1 MPADEEIIPANA
13 AEQRNAADEEIVPA
27 NAAEQSNAAEDDFVP
42 ENAAKQ
48 RKAIEN
54 TNANEEHAAA
64 VESEGEEEE
73 AGAEE
78 SGDEEEELQEEIP
91 EIRGNPNMEL
101 KVKWKYIRHM
111 LMDEYHKVQ
120 MTMEEDF
127 IEVIRCRLE
136 SSGEKAVEGLRASAF
151 GNYLKYKD
159 HIAKSQKCI
168 CYVVS
173 RQVLGVPDPDENA
186 LWFKI
191 NGEVI
196 RFSKVEF
203 ALVTG
208 LRFGTSQFN
217 PYEDHDIPET
227 SLYTRLFKNEKIT
240 SIHLWN
246 LFKSKD
252 FHIESAADC
261 IKLCKVT
268 IAAHVVL
275 GNDPCNWKIPD
286 WVWVLVEDE
295 QVWDR
300 FPWGSMSFQILHR
313 AVNNVKKKT
322 MATRSFHLHA
332 NTLAL
337 LGWIYEAL
345 PEVGMEIGGLRGDY
359 QGEWPRGLKF
369 EYEQSYSKVDISEV
383 HGVLEPTLME
393 ELSDYYVSVETKG
406 SSFALKYIPGYEK
419 SKGRARKMENRQV
432 SPPAEPSHR
441 RASVDEIPY
450 DASTRTGDAESRED
464 ADVLAA
470 AREASRD
477 EAEKV
482 AVEKRKR
489 EVAEISEEVTKK
501 VKAEIHSPEFIQML
515 ANAIVSLLPGIAS
528 TGAGEI
534 EQQAGEKERGLFLE
548 KSAGA
553 GDKQA
558 QIDGRMSRENE
569 ASTDNEAVTS
579 SHIQKGLL
587 LEQPLW
593 SQLPNT
599 QEIAAQFAWNY
610 DIHHNVFGGES
621 PYSTQETQ
629 SSIPT
634 TCEKTVHTAE
644 DEIQPRPVR
653 KKFPAA
659 VLKSPF
665 RVREYRGTDFDKYM
679 QNKDAEKRN
688 VGLPFA
694 VGKDYFEYI
703 KDVTKELEHMHME
716 PYVAILAKDPHIA
729 KVHGAQKR
737 FVAMGVQFQKAMEDV
752 WKAMHGEKPEGWVPD
767 HKTEEV
773 IPAEHMEHLEQF
785 AEGLLPE
792 WGGLKNGSK
801 LRSWSCCATLI
812 SKHWAVCTIH
822 FKTCMVILWDSNEHK
837 FNDHI
842 RMLRK
847 NALLPLRRI
856 LPQLLKH
863 IGYYNSNP
871 VPHKYTEWPLYFPLN
886 SANKLHQRDSVS
898 CGPLALKSM
907 ENRLADIPDKMM
919 YKKNLPAWRAHIA
932 ETIYNYSTHERTIAD

>member
-1 MPADEEIIPANA
+1 MAADEEFVPANA
-13 AEQRNAADEEIVPA
+13 AEQRNAADEEIIPA

-48 RKAIEN
+48 RKAAED
-54 TNANEEHAAA
+54 TNADEEHDAV

-78 SGDEEEELQEEIP
+78 SGEEEALQEEVP
-91 EIRGNPNMEL
+91 EKRVNPNMEL
-101 KVKWKYIRHM
+101 KVKWKYIRPL

-120 MTMEEDF
+120 MTMKEDF
-127 IEVIRCRLE
+127 IEVILCRLE
-136 SSGEKAVEGLRASAF
+136 SSGEEAVEGLRASAF

-173 RQVLGVPDPDENA
+173 RQVEGVPDPDENA
-186 LWFKI
+186 MWFKV

-240 SIHLWN
+240 SINLWN

-252 FHIESAADC
+252 FHIENAADC
-261 IKLCKVT
+261 IKLCKVI

-295 QVWDR
+295 QAWDR
-300 FPWGSMSFQILHR
+300 FPWGSMSFQILQR
-313 AVNNVKKKT
+313 AVNNVRKKT
-322 MATRSFHLHA
+322 MATRSFLLHA

-337 LGWIYEAL
+337 LAL

-369 EYEQSYSKVDISEV
+369 EYDQSYAKVDISEV
-383 HGVLEPTLME
+383 HGVLEPTLTE
-393 ELSDYYVSVETKG
+393 ELSDYYASVETEG

-419 SKGRARKMENRQV
+419 SKGRARRMDNRQV
-432 SPPAEPSHR
+432 SPPAEPSRR
-441 RASVDEIPY
+441 RASVDEIPH
-450 DASTRTGDAESRED
+450 DAFTRTGDAESRED
-464 ADVLAA
+464 VDVLAA
-470 AREASRD
+470 AREASSRE

-489 EVAEISEEVTKK
+489 EVDAISEEVTKK
-501 VKAEIHSPEFIQML
+501 VKAEIQSPEFIQML

-528 TGAGEI
+528 KGAGER
-534 EQQAGEKERGLFLE
+534 EQQAGEQERGLFWE

-553 GDKQA
+553 GDNQA
-558 QIDGRMSRENE
+558 QIDGRASRENE
-569 ASTDNEAVTS
+569 ASTDNEEVTS
-579 SHIQKGLL
+579 SHIQNGLM
-587 LEQPLW
+587 LEQPLC
-593 SQLPNT
+593 SKLPNT
-599 QEIAAQFAWNY
+599 QEIADEFAWNY

-634 TCEKTVHTAE
+634 KCEKTVHTAE

-665 RVREYRGTDFDKYM
+665 RVRENQGTDFNKYM
-679 QNKDAEKRN
+679 QNKDGEKRN

-729 KVHGAQKR
+729 KVHWVQNR
-737 FVAMGVQFQKAMEDV
+737 FVAMGVQFQKAVEDV

-767 HKTEEV
+767 HNTEEV
-773 IPAEHMEHLEQF
+773 IPAEHMEQLEQF

-792 WGGLKNGSK
+792 WGGLKKWIEAEK
-801 LRSWSCCATLI
+801 LVLLCYFDIA
-812 SKHWAVCTIH
+812 KHLAVCTIH
-822 FKTCMVILWDSNEHK
+822 FKTCMMILWDSNEHK

-842 RMLRK
+842 KMLRK
-847 NALLPLRRI
+847 KALLPLRRI

-863 IGYYNSNP
+863 IGYYISNP
-871 VPHKYTEWPLYFPLN
+871 VPHEYTEWPLYFPLN

-907 ENRLADIPDKMM
+907 ENRLTDTVDKMM
-919 YKKNLPAWRAHIA
+919 YKKNLPGWRAHIA
-932 ETIYNYSTHERTIAD
+932 ETIYSYSTHEGTIAN

>member
-1 MPADEEIIPANA
+1 MAADEEFVPANA
-13 AEQRNAADEEIVPA
+13 AEQRKAAEDTNADEEHDAV
-27 NAAEQSNAAEDDFVP
+27 
-42 ENAAKQ
+42 
-48 RKAIEN
+48 
-54 TNANEEHAAA
+54 

-78 SGDEEEELQEEIP
+78 SGEEEALQEEVP
-91 EIRGNPNMEL
+91 EKRVNPNMDL
-101 KVKWKYIRHM
+101 KVKWKYIRPL

-120 MTMEEDF
+120 MTMKEDF

-136 SSGEKAVEGLRASAF
+136 SSGEEAVEGLRASAF

-159 HIAKSQKCI
+159 HITKSQKCI

-173 RQVLGVPDPDENA
+173 RQVEGVPDPDENA
-186 LWFKI
+186 MWFKLNEEI
-191 NGEVI
+191 I

-203 ALVTG
+203 AFVTG

-240 SIHLWN
+240 SINLWN

-252 FHIESAADC
+252 FHIENAADC
-261 IKLCKVT
+261 IKLCKVI

-295 QVWDR
+295 QAWDR
-300 FPWGSMSFQILHR
+300 FPWGSMSFQILQW
-313 AVNNVKKKT
+313 AVNNVWKKT

-345 PEVGMEIGGLRGDY
+345 PEV
-359 QGEWPRGLKF
+359 
-369 EYEQSYSKVDISEV
+369 
-383 HGVLEPTLME
+383 
-393 ELSDYYVSVETKG
+393 VETEG
-406 SSFALKYIPGYEK
+406 NSFALKYILGYEK
-419 SKGRARKMENRQV
+419 SKGRARRMENRQV
-432 SPPAEPSHR
+432 SPPAEPSRR
-441 RASVDEIPY
+441 RASVDEIPH
-450 DASTRTGDAESRED
+450 DAFTRTGDAESRED

-470 AREASRD
+470 AREPSSRE

-489 EVAEISEEVTKK
+489 EVDAISEEVTKK
-501 VKAEIHSPEFIQML
+501 VKAEIQSPEFIQML

-528 TGAGEI
+528 KGAGER
-534 EQQAGEKERGLFLE
+534 EQQAGEKERGLFWE

-553 GDKQA
+553 GDNQA
-558 QIDGRMSRENE
+558 QIDGRASRENE
-569 ASTDNEAVTS
+569 ASTDCNTPRSTPGILHA
-579 SHIQKGLL
+579 
-587 LEQPLW
+587 LEQPLC
-593 SQLPNT
+593 SKLPNT
-599 QEIAAQFAWNY
+599 QEIAAEFAWNY
-610 DIHHNVFGGES
+610 DIHHNVFGGDS

-634 TCEKTVHTAE
+634 KCEKTVHTAE

-659 VLKSPF
+659 VLKNG
-665 RVREYRGTDFDKYM
+665 E
-679 QNKDAEKRN
+679 NRN

-729 KVHGAQKR
+729 KVHWVQNR
-737 FVAMGVQFQKAMEDV
+737 FVAMGFNFRAVEDV
-752 WKAMHGEKPEGWVPD
+752 WKAMHGEKPDGWVLD
-767 HKTEEV
+767 HNTEEV
-773 IPAEHMEHLEQF
+773 ITAEHMEQLEQF
-785 AEGLLPE
+785 ADGLLPE
-792 WGGLKNGSK
+792 WGGLKK
-801 LRSWSCCATLI
+801 WI
-812 SKHWAVCTIH
+812 
-822 FKTCMVILWDSNEHK
+822 E
-837 FNDHI
+837 
-842 RMLRK
+842 
-847 NALLPLRRI
+847 
-856 LPQLLKH
+856 
-863 IGYYNSNP
+863 
-871 VPHKYTEWPLYFPLN
+871 
-886 SANKLHQRDSVS
+886 
-898 CGPLALKSM
+898 
-907 ENRLADIPDKMM
+907 
-919 YKKNLPAWRAHIA
+919 A
-932 ETIYNYSTHERTIAD
+932 EKV

>member
-1 MPADEEIIPANA
+1 
-13 AEQRNAADEEIVPA
+13 
-27 NAAEQSNAAEDDFVP
+27 
-42 ENAAKQ
+42 
-48 RKAIEN
+48 
-54 TNANEEHAAA
+54 
-64 VESEGEEEE
+64 
-73 AGAEE
+73 
-78 SGDEEEELQEEIP
+78 
-91 EIRGNPNMEL
+91 
-101 KVKWKYIRHM
+101 
-111 LMDEYHKVQ
+111 MDEYHKVQ
-120 MTMEEDF
+120 MTMKEDF

-136 SSGEKAVEGLRASAF
+136 SSGEEAVEGLRASAF
-151 GNYLKYKD
+151 GNYPKYKD

-168 CYVVS
+168 CCIVS
-173 RQVLGVPDPDENA
+173 RQVEGVPDPDENA
-186 LWFKI
+186 MWFKV

-196 RFSKVEF
+196 RFSKVKF

-217 PYEDHDIPET
+217 PYEDHGIPET

-252 FHIESAADC
+252 FHIENAADC
-261 IKLCKVT
+261 INLCKVI

-295 QVWDR
+295 QAWDR
-300 FPWGSMSFQILHR
+300 FPWGSMSFQILQR
-313 AVNNVKKKT
+313 AVNNVRKKT
-322 MATRSFHLHA
+322 MATRSIHLHA

-369 EYEQSYSKVDISEV
+369 EYDQSYAKVDISEV
-383 HGVLEPTLME
+383 HGVLEPTLTE
-393 ELSDYYVSVETKG
+393 ALSDYYASVET
-406 SSFALKYIPGYEK
+406 
-419 SKGRARKMENRQV
+419 MENRQG
-432 SPPAEPSHR
+432 SPPAEQSRR
-441 RASVDEIPY
+441 RASVDEIPH
-450 DASTRTGDAESRED
+450 DASMRTGDAESRED

-470 AREASRD
+470 AREASSWE

-489 EVAEISEEVTKK
+489 EVNAINEEVTKK
-501 VKAEIHSPEFIQML
+501 LKAEIQ
-515 ANAIVSLLPGIAS
+515 
-528 TGAGEI
+528 T
-534 EQQAGEKERGLFLE
+534 
-548 KSAGA
+548 
-553 GDKQA
+553 
-558 QIDGRMSRENE
+558 QIDGRASRENE

-579 SHIQKGLL
+579 SHIQKGLMNS
-587 LEQPLW
+587 PCAVNY
-593 SQLPNT
+593 PIHNT
-599 QEIAAQFAWNY
+599 AEFAWNY

-629 SSIPT
+629 RNIPT
-634 TCEKTVHTAE
+634 TCDKTVHTAE

-665 RVREYRGTDFDKYM
+665 RVRENRGTNFDKYM
-679 QNKDAEKRN
+679 QNKDGEKRN

-703 KDVTKELEHMHME
+703 KDVKKELEHMHTE
-716 PYVAILAKDPHIA
+716 PYVAILAKAPHIA
-729 KVHGAQKR
+729 KVHGVQNR
-737 FVAMGVQFQKAMEDV
+737 FVAIGVQFQKAVEDV
-752 WKAMHGEKPEGWVPD
+752 WKAMHGEKPKGCVRD
-767 HKTEEV
+767 HNTEEV

-792 WGGLKNGSK
+792 WGGLKKWIEAEK
-801 LRSWSCCATLI
+801 LVLLCYFDIA
-812 SKHWAVCTIH
+812 KHWAICTIH
-822 FKTCMVILWDSNEHK
+822 FKTCMMILWDSNEHK

-842 RMLRK
+842 EMLIK
-847 NALLPLRRI
+847 KALLPLRRI

-863 IGYYNSNP
+863 IRYYICNP

-886 SANKLHQRDSVS
+886 FANKLHQRDSVS

-907 ENRLADIPDKMM
+907 ENRLTDTVDKMM
-919 YKKNLPAWRAHIA
+919 YKKNLPRWRAHIA
-932 ETIYNYSTHERTIAD
+932 ETIYNYSNHESTIAH

>member
-1 MPADEEIIPANA
+1 MAADEEFVPSNA
-13 AEQRNAADEEIVPA
+13 AEQMKAAEDTNADEEH
-27 NAAEQSNAAEDDFVP
+27 D
-42 ENAAKQ
+42 
-48 RKAIEN
+48 AI
-54 TNANEEHAAA
+54 

-73 AGAEE
+73 SGAEE
-78 SGDEEEELQEEIP
+78 SGEEEALQEEVP
-91 EIRGNPNMEL
+91 EKRVNPNMDL
-101 KVKWKYIRHM
+101 KVKWKYIRLL

-120 MTMEEDF
+120 MTMKEDF

-136 SSGEKAVEGLRASAF
+136 SSGEEAVEGLRASAF
-151 GNYLKYKD
+151 GNYLKYKN

-173 RQVLGVPDPDENA
+173 RQVEGVPDPDENA
-186 LWFKI
+186 MWFKV
-191 NGEVI
+191 NGEII

-240 SIHLWN
+240 SINLWN

-252 FHIESAADC
+252 FHIENAVDC
-261 IKLCKVT
+261 IKLCKVI

-295 QVWDR
+295 QAWDR
-300 FPWGSMSFQILHR
+300 FPWGSMSFQILQR
-313 AVNNVKKKT
+313 AVNNVRKKT

-359 QGEWPRGLKF
+359 QGKWPRGLKF
-369 EYEQSYSKVDISEV
+369 EYDQSYAKIDISEV
-383 HGVLEPTLME
+383 HGVLEPTLTE
-393 ELSDYYVSVETKG
+393 ELSNYYASVETEG

-419 SKGRARKMENRQV
+419 SKGRARRMENRQV
-432 SPPAEPSHR
+432 SPPAEPSRR
-441 RASVDEIPY
+441 RASVDEIPH
-450 DASTRTGDAESRED
+450 DAFTRTGDVESRKD
-464 ADVLAA
+464 ADVSAA
-470 AREASRD
+470 DREPSSRE

-489 EVAEISEEVTKK
+489 EVDAISEEVTKK
-501 VKAEIHSPEFIQML
+501 VKAEIQSPEFIHML

-528 TGAGEI
+528 KGAGER
-534 EQQAGEKERGLFLE
+534 EQQAGEKDRGLFWE

-553 GDKQA
+553 GENQA
-558 QIDGRMSRENE
+558 QIDGRASRENE

-579 SHIQKGLL
+579 SHIQNEVM
-587 LEQPLW
+587 LEQPLC
-593 SQLPNT
+593 SKLPNT
-599 QEIAAQFAWNY
+599 QEIAAEFAWNY
-610 DIHHNVFGGES
+610 DIHHNVFGGDS

-634 TCEKTVHTAE
+634 KCEKTVHTAE

-665 RVREYRGTDFDKYM
+665 RVRENRGTDFNKYM
-679 QNKDAEKRN
+679 QNKDGEKRN

-729 KVHGAQKR
+729 KVHWVQNR
-737 FVAMGVQFQKAMEDV
+737 FVAMGVQFQKAVDDV

-767 HKTEEV
+767 HNTEEV
-773 IPAEHMEHLEQF
+773 ITAEHMEQLEQF

-792 WGGLKNGSK
+792 WGGLKKWIEAEK
-801 LRSWSCCATLI
+801 LVLLCYFDIA
-812 SKHWAVCTIH
+812 KHWAVCTIH
-822 FKTCMVILWDSNEHK
+822 FKTCMMILWDSNEHK

-842 RMLRK
+842 KMLRK
-847 NALLPLRRI
+847 KALLPLRRI
-856 LPQLLKH
+856 LPQLLKK
-863 IGYYNSNP
+863 IGYYISHP

-907 ENRLADIPDKMM
+907 ENRLTDTVDKMM
-919 YKKNLPAWRAHIA
+919 HKKNLPGWRAHIA
-932 ETIYNYSTHERTIAD
+932 ETIYNYSTHERTIAN